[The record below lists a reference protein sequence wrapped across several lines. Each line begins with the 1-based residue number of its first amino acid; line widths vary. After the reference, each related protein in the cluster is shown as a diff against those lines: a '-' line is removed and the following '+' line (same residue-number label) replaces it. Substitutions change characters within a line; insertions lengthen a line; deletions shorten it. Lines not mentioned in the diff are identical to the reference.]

1 MMNKI
6 IIGCDPDSSKSGFA
20 LFIDGKL
27 TELDC
32 LPLLGFYFS
41 LDNLCEK
48 YGESNIEL
56 HIENVKA
63 NKAVWHN
70 KKGSQAAYGMT
81 CQRVGQCKQVQTEIE
96 RIAEH
101 LNIKVV
107 HHGVSK
113 MWKDSATGKA
123 VLKDLG
129 WHGQSNEDSRSA
141 CYFGY
146 LGVKQSK

>member
-1 MMNKI
+1 MNKI
-6 IIGCDPDSSKSGFA
+6 IIGCDPDSKASGIA
-20 LFIDGKL
+20 TYTNGKL
-27 TELDC
+27 TDLTC
-32 LPLLGFYFS
+32 LSLIDIYFHI
-41 LDNLCEK
+41 DDLCIRFEPS
-48 YGESNIEL
+48 EVEL

-63 NKAVWHN
+63 KKAVWHD
-70 KKGSQAAYGMT
+70 KKGSQASYGMT
-81 CQRVGQCKQVQTEIE
+81 CQKVGQCKQVQTEIE

-101 LNIKVV
+101 FGVKVV

-129 WHGQSNEDSRSA
+129 WTGQSNEDSRSA